1 LLRSYGSRDAAARSG
16 DTDRK
21 ISGLRPPEGLLECR
35 PMEKASEAS
44 GSPGGSPLDRKLCQV
59 GGRNQNYVS
68 TTGTS
73 YHVQVEDLGPVS
85 DRTLDVEV
93 RRINVIVYANYG
105 EPNARIVQAQ
115 DYDFSD
121 IRTSEYNR
129 VIEANINEILV
140 EARTMIEERE
150 RREIARIK
158 ELLRQYYLTKDEGA
172 KRDFELANAQFPFL
186 FSRAWR
192 ELKEERA
199 QSVPLPIEAA
209 AAAAVLTPVV
219 SGSPSDV
226 EREVDEAFEVLSEEV
241 LYPLDNDLR
250 QKVLDI
256 ERMIIQLGRDLREL
270 KSLGKADDILLQT
283 CRKLVGRA
291 KETISGRDS
300 EFNARR
306 LEMTANSLTTT
317 WRQIRSRLKS
327 T

>member
-1 LLRSYGSRDAAARSG
+1 
-16 DTDRK
+16 
-21 ISGLRPPEGLLECR
+21 
-35 PMEKASEAS
+35 MENASQAS
-44 GSPGGSPLDRKLCQV
+44 GAPGGGSPLDRKLCQV

-73 YHVQVEDLGPVS
+73 YHVQVEDLGPIH
-85 DRTLDVEV
+85 DRSLDIEV

-115 DYDFSD
+115 DFDFTD

-140 EARTMIEERE
+140 ESRGMIEERE

-158 ELLRQYYLTKDEGA
+158 DLLRQYYLTKDEAA
-172 KRDFELANAQFPFL
+172 KRDFELANTQFPFL

-199 QSVPLPIEAA
+199 QTVAA
-209 AAAAVLTPVV
+209 AAPVDATAPVVMPAVV
-219 SGSPSDV
+219 SGSASDV

-256 ERMIIQLGRDLREL
+256 ERMIIQLGKDLRDL
-270 KSLGKADDILLQT
+270 KSLGKADDILMQT
-283 CRKLVGRA
+283 CKKLVGRA

-306 LEMTANSLTTT
+306 LEMTSNSLATT

-327 T
+327 